1 MANTQLTMA
10 GLGTMLLSVVLI
22 VVIFQIVPV
31 IGYSVDNAVDIPVNS
46 TWNASTAGSS
56 LPNGS
61 ETWGTLASF
70 GVLTA
75 VILFVGGF
83 IGALKGIRG

>member
-1 MANTQLTMA
+1 MADAKLTMV
-10 GLGTMLLSVVLI
+10 GLGSMLLAVVLI

-31 IGYSVDNAVDIPVNS
+31 IGYSVDNAVDIPINNSWNS
-46 TWNASTAGSS
+46 TYNTD
-56 LPNGS
+56 LPTG
-61 ETWGTLASF
+61 EGAWATLGQF